1 MKVQRLIL
9 LMRHILFKLVLKREI
24 RYLFANNICKFCEDL
39 L

>member
-24 RYLFANNICKFCEDL
+24 RYLTAYNIRKFYKDIL
-39 L
+39 